1 MGGALSHVRLTVGRG
16 GCRSSLEL
24 VSSEESF
31 LCPGDTLRPRL
42 VLGYDSDNREPC
54 HATCYADCAERQPFA
69 VCAGGC
75 CFGRANLACLILR
88 RKCVGLS
95 LDVPLKPR
103 RSAETLNSGLLL
115 FGYVV
120 HRIAAWRNGHVRT
133 SYTVSH
139 SRGICR
145 CCDIGQIR
153 PVTSVVGSW

>member
-24 VSSEESF
+24 VSLEESF

-95 LDVPLKPR
+95 LDVSLKPR

-115 FGYVV
+115 F
-120 HRIAAWRNGHVRT
+120 AT
-133 SYTVSH
+133 LCTE
-139 SRGICR
+139 
-145 CCDIGQIR
+145 
-153 PVTSVVGSW
+153 